1 MRRGI
6 ILMFIA
12 FLIGCSES
20 STSYRQNTGEITA
33 EAMEYYKRFI
43 YEGKIRGVDLSNIK
57 ITIIDNNLGNFSGT
71 CYQSEMVVELNWE
84 QIQIGTDYLGAWYKE
99 YVIYHELGHCLLQLK
114 HSEEIILM
122 RKYFPE
128 DLIDYQINRN
138 NLLDQLFN
146 SPIINNRVN

>member
-6 ILMFIA
+6 ILMFIL
-12 FLIGCSES
+12 FIMGCSES
-20 STSYRQNTGEITA
+20 NNSYPQNTGEITA
-33 EAMEYYKRFI
+33 EAMVYYKRFI

-57 ITIIDNNLGNFSGT
+57 ITIIDNNLGKFSGT
-71 CYQSEMVVELNWE
+71 CYHNEKVIELNWE
-84 QIQIGTDYLGAWYKE
+84 QIQIGMDQVGSWYKE
-99 YVIYHELGHCLLQLK
+99 YVIYHELGHCLLGLE

-122 RKYFPE
+122 RKYFPD
-128 DLIDYQINRN
+128 DLFDYQINRN